1 MNGRVAAVLGVGPGL
16 GAAVARR
23 FAGEG
28 FAVAMIARRK
38 ESLAEIRQDIEDD
51 GGTALPVSA
60 DATDA
65 GSVAA
70 AFELIRS
77 NLGDPEVLV
86 YNAGAFQ
93 MGGILEISPAQF
105 DECFRANCA
114 GAFYAAREALPAMVE
129 VGRGT
134 ILLTGASAALRGKA
148 RFSALAAGKFGLRA
162 LAQSMAREFGP
173 QGIHV
178 SHIIIDGQINTPSIR
193 EMSPDREEH
202 TLLSPDSIAD
212 TYWQLHTQDRSAW
225 TLEADLRPSVESF

>member
-16 GAAVARR
+16 GAALARR

-28 FAVAMIARRK
+28 FAIAMMARR
-38 ESLAEIRQDIEDD
+38 EDSLARIRQDIVND
-51 GGTALPVSA
+51 GGTALPVST

-65 GSVAA
+65 DSVAA
-70 AFELIRS
+70 AFKRVRDE
-77 NLGDPEVLV
+77 LGDPEVLV

-93 MGGILEISPAQF
+93 IGGVLEISPAQF
-105 DECFRANCA
+105 DESFRANCA
-114 GAFYAAREALPAMVE
+114 GAFYAAREVLSAMVE
-129 VGRGT
+129 AGRGT

-148 RFSALAAGKFGLRA
+148 RFSALAVGKFGLRA

-178 SHIIIDGQINTPSIR
+178 SHVIIDGQINTPSIR
-193 EMSPDREEH
+193 EMMPDREEH
-202 TLLSPDSIAD
+202 TLLSPDSIAE
-212 TYWQLHTQDRSAW
+212 TYWQLHTQDRTAW